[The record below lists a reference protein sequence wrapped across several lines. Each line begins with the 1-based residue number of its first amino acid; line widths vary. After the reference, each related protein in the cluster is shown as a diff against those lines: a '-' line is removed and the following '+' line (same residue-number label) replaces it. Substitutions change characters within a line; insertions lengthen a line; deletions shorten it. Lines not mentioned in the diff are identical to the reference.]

1 MKRHQNTLYVT
12 TQGAYLAKDGEA
24 VAVRVAEEVR
34 LRVPI
39 HTLGSIICF
48 GQVGAS
54 PFLLGFCG
62 ERGVAVSF
70 LTENGRFL
78 ARVQGPVSG
87 NVLLRREQYRWAD
100 REDRT
105 AEIARSVVIAKVA
118 NCRTVAMRALRE
130 RSGAECSGDLEQ
142 A

>member
-39 HTLGSIICF
+39 HTLGGIVCF

-62 ERGVAVSF
+62 ERGGAISF
-70 LTENGRFL
+70 LPEHGRFL
-78 ARVQGPVSG
+78 ARAQGPVSG
-87 NVLLRREQYRWAD
+87 HVLLRSGQDRW
-100 REDRT
+100 R
-105 AEIARSVVIAKVA
+105 V
-118 NCRTVAMRALRE
+118 
-130 RSGAECSGDLEQ
+130 
-142 A
+142 